1 MNATDEVIFWL
12 VPCPQ
17 DAARFSHL
25 IEALAKPR
33 GAAIFQPHLTLGA
46 VRGGMPDVSPIVSA
60 LTGLELLPLE
70 IAETDSFTMSLFVR
84 FRPSAKLMA
93 GRTALENLPG
103 FRPGRD
109 FDPHI
114 SLCYGAP
121 TTRDVFEDQL
131 QALLQRPIVFNQL
144 VAMHVPLPVE
154 TQDDI
159 RKWRQ
164 ITSFTIPQCA

>member
-1 MNATDEVIFWL
+1 MNAAEEVIFWL

-17 DAARFSHL
+17 DEARFSHL
-25 IEALAKPR
+25 IEALAKPQ

-46 VRGGMPDVSPIVSA
+46 VRGEMPNVDPVVSA
-60 LTGLELLPLE
+60 LTGLQLSPLE
-70 IAETDSFTMSLFVR
+70 IDETDKFTMSLFVR
-84 FRPSAKLMA
+84 FQPSAKLMA
-93 GRTALENLPG
+93 GRAALESLPG

-114 SLCYGAP
+114 SLCYGSP
-121 TTRDVFEDQL
+121 TGRDAFEEEL
-131 QALLQRPIVFNQL
+131 QALLQRPIKFDRL

-164 ITSFTIPQCA
+164 IASFAIPKDV